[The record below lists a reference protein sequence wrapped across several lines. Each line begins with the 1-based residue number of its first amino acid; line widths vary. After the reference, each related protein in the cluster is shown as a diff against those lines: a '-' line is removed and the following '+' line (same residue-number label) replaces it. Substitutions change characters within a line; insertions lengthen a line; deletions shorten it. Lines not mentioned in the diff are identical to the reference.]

1 MSVDCLGPDHWWV
14 GAASMLPEQ
23 VLTVPAQLGG
33 TAGPAR
39 VRPLVPDTGWA
50 QAEAAGA
57 DLTHASFRHD

>member
-23 VLTVPAQLGG
+23 VLTVPAQMGG

-39 VRPLVPDTGWA
+39 VRPLVPDIGWA
-50 QAEAAGA
+50 QAEAG
-57 DLTHASFRHD
+57 RG